1 MKLSRCSVLD
11 IYLGVPKKITEGGG
25 RSHTGW
31 NVPQYLKAQTVWWC
45 NNRLEKYEF
54 VNGVGIIPY
63 MKWKIKHVWNHQ
75 PEYVSLNMWSLHMS
89 DMNVLDLLDLTWCFH
104 LNHISNF
111 IWLGGAESY
120 SFSLDDQQ
128 CHVCKPWDPS
138 PARKKELTSA
148 WIQRF
153 LKKISPLHH
162 WLVISIHLKS
172 INCNHLSICWDQ
184 TIILGSWGLNYSP
197 NIPIPLS
204 FLFI

>member
-63 MKWKIKHVWNHQ
+63 MKWKICLKPPTRICFSEHVISSYVRHECTRFTWFDLMFSPQSHQ
-75 PEYVSLNMWSLHMS
+75 QFH
-89 DMNVLDLLDLTWCFH
+89 LTWWCRILQFFPRWSAMSC
-104 LNHISNF
+104 LQT
-111 IWLGGAESY
+111 LR
-120 SFSLDDQQ
+120 SFTG
-128 CHVCKPWDPS
+128 K
-138 PARKKELTSA
+138 KKELTSA

>member
-138 PARKKELTSA
+138 PARKKSWPVLESKGSSKKYHHYITGWWFQS
-148 WIQRF
+148 I
-153 LKKISPLHH
+153 LKVSTA
-162 WLVISIHLKS
+162 
-172 INCNHLSICWDQ
+172 
-184 TIILGSWGLNYSP
+184 TIFPFAGIKPSSLEVGV
-197 NIPIPLS
+197 
-204 FLFI
+204 